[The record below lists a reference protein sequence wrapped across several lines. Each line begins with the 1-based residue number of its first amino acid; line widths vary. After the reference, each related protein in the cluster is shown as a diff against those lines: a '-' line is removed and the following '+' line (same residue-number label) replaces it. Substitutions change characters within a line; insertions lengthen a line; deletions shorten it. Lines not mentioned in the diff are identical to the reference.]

1 MKMSVNVTLNFIII
15 IIVVFLYFVECIR
28 GSNLNLNFSTDRKKK
43 KACDWSGGKKK
54 ERRVQL

>member
-1 MKMSVNVTLNFIII
+1 MKMSVNVTLNFI

>member
-28 GSNLNLNFSTDRKKK
+28 GSNLNLSFSTD
-43 KACDWSGGKKK
+43 K
-54 ERRVQL
+54 EKESM